1 MKVRKLK
8 EIINNLDDN
17 LDIFIRN
24 SVNICGGVSEL
35 EQVEKATYGFFG
47 DSIPCLILN
56 TCHVD
61 IDLERDKEGKALDF
75 VERGR

>member
-1 MKVRKLK
+1 MKVKKLK
-8 EIINNLDDN
+8 DIINSLDDN

-56 TCHVD
+56 TCHAD

>member
-8 EIINNLDDN
+8 DIISNLDDN

>member
-1 MKVRKLK
+1 MKVKKLK
-8 EIINNLDDN
+8 EILDSSDDN
-17 LDIFIRN
+17 LEVFIRN
-24 SVNICGGVSEL
+24 SFNICGNVGEL

-47 DSIPCLILN
+47 ESLPCLILN

-61 IDLERDKEGKALDF
+61 TDLERDEEGKALDF

>member
-1 MKVRKLK
+1 MKVRKLN

-17 LDIFIRN
+17 LYIFIRN

-56 TCHVD
+56 PCHVD